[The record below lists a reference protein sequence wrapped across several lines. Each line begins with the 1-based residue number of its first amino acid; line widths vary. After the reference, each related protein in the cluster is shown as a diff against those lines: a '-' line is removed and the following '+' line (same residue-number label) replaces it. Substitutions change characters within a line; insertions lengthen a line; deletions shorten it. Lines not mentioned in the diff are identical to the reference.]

1 MTKHTKPIQA
11 SQIPAETA
19 QSLYPE
25 PFKTM
30 MDGRIK
36 RKLGNHFGLS
46 NFGVNLTELQPHA
59 MSALKHCHSKQ
70 DEFIYVISGSPTLIY
85 GKQEFEL
92 TAGDCFGFKAGT
104 GIGHQLVNQ
113 SDGVVTYLEIGDR
126 SNDHVIYPDDD
137 LIAQSTDTGAWEF
150 LHKDGTP
157 YPKDDA

>member
-1 MTKHTKPIQA
+1 MANHNKPIQA
-11 SQIPAETA
+11 KQIPAETV

-25 PFKTM
+25 PFKAM

-70 DEFIYVISGSPTLIY
+70 DELIYIISGAPTLIY
-85 GKQEFEL
+85 GDQEFEL

-104 GIGHQLVNQ
+104 GIGHQLINQ
-113 SDGVVTYLEIGDR
+113 SDGVVTYLEVGDR
-126 SNDHVIYPDDD
+126 NHDHVTYPDDD
-137 LIAQSTDTGAWEF
+137 LIAQSTDDGAWEF

-157 YPKDDA
+157 YSKDDA